1 MKNQLDTV
9 PLIQTSNNLFHD
21 CYHLTTPS
29 YSSAQPYDNH
39 HITSSYNHL
48 TIDTVLQLLST
59 WPKTSFSMKPTIL
72 TCLQPSRNSSKGPR
86 WKHRFSL
93 YLIGSH
99 TQLWERQSLQ
109 SLKEQSLCSRCI
121 HIVCSLKPP
130 TSKLLESSRKV
141 HHIINNF
148 LKSLILWWL
157 T

>member
-1 MKNQLDTV
+1 MLEIRALGSRWKKNKVTNLLKQSLY
-9 PLIQTSNNLFHD
+9 QTSNNLFPD

-93 YLIGSH
+93 YPVGSH

-109 SLKEQSLCSRCI
+109 SLKEQSLCSAFTR
-121 HIVCSLKPP
+121 
-130 TSKLLESSRKV
+130 SSPV
-141 HHIINNF
+141 
-148 LKSLILWWL
+148 LYILYFP
-157 T
+157 